1 MALAIVAHER
11 TNQLSLWSQLPLCW
25 SKTPYYKLY
34 KDDIYSNDMYISSM
48 YAHIFNVDFFA
59 YCIAIDTYEVKI

>member
-1 MALAIVAHER
+1 
-11 TNQLSLWSQLPLCW
+11 
-25 SKTPYYKLY
+25 
-34 KDDIYSNDMYISSM
+34 MYISSM